1 MLYIFVFN
9 SLLQSVAKHY
19 DQAFRNSTSNC
30 VPIYYV
36 NYGSKATSSLFTKK
50 KKKKSRNHSTQ
61 TLEII
66 LPKRYPYFNKMTSC
80 IKPAIFSKL
89 DVTDRKASSRC
100 SALLAKFNVH
110 GYHYF
115 QAVSSFLFSHMM
127 WSFNAFNLV
136 FLFTGSTRSPL

>member
-1 MLYIFVFN
+1 MLYIFVFD
-9 SLLQSVAKHY
+9 SLLQCVAKHY

-50 KKKKSRNHSTQ
+50 KQKGH
-61 TLEII
+61 EII

-89 DVTDRKASSRC
+89 DMTGRKASSRC

-115 QAVSSFLFSHMM
+115 PSSLII
-127 WSFNAFNLV
+127 LV
-136 FLFTGSTRSPL
+136 

>member
-1 MLYIFVFN
+1 MLYIFVFD
-9 SLLQSVAKHY
+9 SLLQCVAKHY

-50 KKKKSRNHSTQ
+50 TKKQKSH
-61 TLEII
+61 EII

-89 DVTDRKASSRC
+89 DVTGRKLLPGALRC
-100 SALLAKFNVH
+100 WQNLMCMDITI
-110 GYHYF
+110 F